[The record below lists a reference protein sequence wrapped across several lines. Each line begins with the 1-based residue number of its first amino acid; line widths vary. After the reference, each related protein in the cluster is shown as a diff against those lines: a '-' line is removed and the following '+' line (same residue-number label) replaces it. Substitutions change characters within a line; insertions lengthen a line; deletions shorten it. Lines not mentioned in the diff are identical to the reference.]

1 MKRFRF
7 ELEQLLRLK
16 SWKEEEAKKALAMEV
31 EALERLKSGLR
42 DLQGEMSGLF
52 EGPARGEDGAP
63 VDVPLRAGILQYA
76 GHLGERIAARE
87 DDIAAQGERLKEK
100 SDLLLK
106 AMQERKALEKLK
118 ERRLAQHR
126 REAGKAAYAAL
137 DEASAGLIR
146 RAGEKAAALEAE
158 DAAECDN
165 IR

>member
-1 MKRFRF
+1 MRRFRF

-16 SWKEEEAKKALAMEV
+16 AWREEEAKKALAREV
-31 EALERLKSGLR
+31 EALERLKDGLR

-52 EGPARGEDGAP
+52 GGPAIGAEGAS
-63 VDVPLRAGILQYA
+63 VDVPLRLGILQYA
-76 GHLGERIAARE
+76 SHLGERIASRE

-118 ERRLAQHR
+118 ERRQAQHR
-126 REAGKAAYAAL
+126 REKGRIAYANL
-137 DEASAGLIR
+137 DEASAGLVR

-158 DAAECDN
+158 DADPA
-165 IR
+165 